1 MAEHKIRQKTTTPKK
16 KKPEEDRFGKKGK
29 QQAKKAKAEK
39 TGASKLNKTGNS
51 RADERREGAV
61 RARENPVN
69 KTRGGAQNYIIKDK
83 VQPILTAP
91 TKTVSGA
98 LKNAQNT
105 AGQARNQH
113 RGGHVTNVVDKTNR
127 SKTHGASTTVVTTPQ
142 TKRND
147 RLTAKGQV
155 ERDKA
160 IKANDQKIQT
170 VADTKA
176 KNDKNGYA
184 YGGKLIKTL
193 DKYNEKVD
201 KALEEGKKKD
211 LEYAAESFSDKKV
224 DIPFYTKYAKGK
236 AEAEAKKALKEGG
249 VTQKKGKENVDNWIT
264 ETESNWDKSGFKVTD
279 DTVVTEDGKTWGQIK
294 QEAYDQEA
302 ARIRFERS
310 KYINQSTNGV
320 GQLSAQD
327 IVKGGIEMGSE
338 FIDYGVPYMA
348 TAKGSIKV
356 AEKLMAKAAKAGKT
370 GAKVAPKT
378 EAAIGRLVADGKLTP
393 QAAKKLNT
401 QIAIKSGAKSFSK
414 ELVAN
419 ALQDATI
426 GTAIDLGKGIE
437 QGLQGK
443 DLEKYMKDNAIANLA
458 LGIPMSGIA
467 GRAGAKEAKQAL
479 AEDIAGSVNKFTNL
493 TREEGFEL
501 DNLIKKSNDKNA
513 TLGNF
518 EAQRLS
524 ELQDKALG
532 GDSAVVNS
540 KGKIEVNKA
549 ETTVEGLSREDAKE
563 YIKLRAKAASGQI
576 QPHEL
581 GNLAGL
587 QKKVEQAY
595 KQTEAKAQKT
605 INISNKRITSA
616 MQEDAE
622 MAVRFFERTGDKA
635 RLKQANDV
643 LERAKK
649 ATAEKNAALET
660 NIDKM
665 KDITKGNYRW
675 VDSKEMEALTGDG
688 RIGGY
693 YDEATGEIVVNRDSP
708 QAYQTIIGH
717 ETMHM
722 LKAANREGYDKL
734 ANMLADYVKE
744 LDEYDSL
751 VAEVKQAYPELVA
764 KGDADALDEELVS
777 EMLGRYVFGE
787 DDTFIKKLA
796 GEDPTTLQK
805 IINYIKKL
813 FANNDNAELREQFA
827 KLEQTALEQI
837 RDAHPEVIARENARK
852 KWSRIVDSSG
862 ERVDVADRQISARVI
877 DQCYL
882 DAVKCGD
889 LDLAQRIVDQHLLSQ
904 GFGIP
909 AFHGTTRFG
918 FTTVDM
924 GKLDDG
930 ASIFAARSP
939 AVAHT
944 YTGSYRSSRPNVKK
958 IGNPKEPLKNKIQ
971 HKTKW
976 DIDHLNGVSK
986 EYLGIDLEIDKYLDD
1001 LTGVEATIN
1010 GEFGRPR
1017 DFSIDD
1023 YMEWDN
1029 PVTGKH
1035 NDSTPIELFDYAT
1048 GDERGD
1054 FVKDYSLYNKIKNHI
1069 RDEYRYDKSLDAYTK
1084 RDNEFELLDI
1094 DERDELLELARDI
1107 DNEVVKR
1114 LTEYFGTARYGEN
1127 GIYQVRLKMNN
1138 PLIVDCGG
1146 SWWND
1151 IDGSAFKYSVEDKIA
1166 IENFHA
1172 FEEEYKEYVEDVIE
1186 DNITDADNVSLN
1198 ALLDDGKYEEYYE
1211 FKNDLEDYL
1220 MEIGQ
1225 IVDEDEFVG
1234 RGMSKVFKTNDE
1246 YDDAYDVF
1254 IEKGRAVDNDDKTYN
1269 TRYVSQ
1275 YARNNGYDGVIFKDI
1290 VDTGNGRYIEDDV
1303 YIVFSNEQMKS
1314 ADPVTYDDNG
1324 NIIPPSRRGLGD
1336 KVEAEKSRSFE
1347 KKALENH
1354 VEVQSDGALMDVDT
1368 GVVLYDPR
1376 DGWKDSDF
1384 DWEKT
1389 HGISE
1394 KEYENWLSYNN
1405 PRSKRDMRYSK
1416 FGVKGATGEQ
1426 KALGEQAEQMFK
1438 DGVPVDEIYYNT
1450 GGWVVDSDGKAKM
1463 RFSDKDMKLNIK
1475 MKSLKPAKSVSDI
1488 QKASDAWEAAEDAFD
1503 KAVARNADDAEL
1515 GRLLGNIQKAEEA
1528 LDIAQNGVK
1537 EIPLGELI
1545 EHNELFKRYPK
1556 FKDDITV
1563 KFTTKSYI
1571 GGEGMLVDTGGGT
1584 FTIYVRRNGL
1594 TKEKLK
1600 ETLVHEV
1607 QHAIQ
1612 DTEGFARGTSPEE
1625 WQRITKK
1632 ILSEMD
1638 DVENSLPS
1646 GFTFEKDGS
1655 NWVIKNSKTGSTAS
1669 ASKPEN
1675 VRFDFFKGI
1684 DARELRA
1691 KFNEWVDLKND
1702 LDAMTTQISNAPDN
1716 VRREVAKQGKF
1727 QYSNTKGEFESRNAE
1742 YEMNEPL
1749 SNMRGY
1755 DEVEARERTKMN
1767 RGQKPDSDA
1776 FVNEHELKVEDYE
1789 KKYGGKKASKFAKET
1804 QNAKTSRETVNATK
1818 KEKKAL
1824 EQKLSG
1830 KLSKDKRAEVE
1841 DQLVKLEERLEKE
1854 TAFMHQSNT
1863 PIYKKRIEEN
1873 RKAIKELEKE
1883 LKKTKDADEIK
1894 KIQKQITNKER
1905 WITTNENW
1913 INWKPK
1919 QVVSDVPVKELSD
1932 GELSKEY
1939 NSINKELKKEQES
1952 IRTKRLLEERRDAL
1966 SKEAEKRDL
1975 DLRGNLEKADELI
1988 KEKRFGYEEAEELT
2002 KKIREIDE
2010 QVAELDAKKKTTARV
2025 HKIDSLEA
2033 ERKKLN
2039 TRLSNVIENSKSV
2052 VPEGK
2057 TAKETFNKVV
2067 GGNTLK
2073 AKGEGKM
2080 LNKFSVRKL
2089 LDENDGSKWGAT
2101 KDLGRAF
2108 RRKTESSL
2116 IEYESTGK
2124 QLIKDGHKELGQAL
2138 LDQANN
2144 VTVYKN
2150 KAAAAVESARAS
2162 ADGTKIGK
2170 SLNDVFKVEDKN
2182 GKIVDL
2188 LLEENAE
2195 MRQDLSNYLF
2205 CKHSFAREEQGKKVF
2220 GVIDEDGKPKWTNAS
2235 TEQYMKEIE
2244 KEYGKKTVKAF
2255 EREIRDFIDYLNE
2268 YRLDTGLM
2276 SKELLDKLN
2285 DIYPYYIPT
2294 NRAVVNKPPKEYEL
2308 PKNVAEVE
2316 NGIKRAVGGDAP
2328 LEDLYTQLVK
2338 MTMATIR
2345 SGEQNKLLAMY
2356 AKAHNIEP
2364 TRLPKDTTAD
2374 DVLESSVEAFDS
2386 DHRGNYKIRFYD
2398 NGEAVTIPVNKHAA
2412 KGIREFNGQD
2422 YATLIEVSAKLG
2434 KLLHMREYKGL
2445 ITDWNLVFG
2454 VRNGMR
2460 DAQQALVNSKD
2471 SRYFTAS
2478 IPRARAAVANE
2489 NNAFRVLYDANGGRY
2504 STLQQINR
2512 LDEIGALN
2520 KKGGTVAKGLEKIE
2534 DINGAIEMMPRMCE
2548 FIGTIQKEA
2557 DNILGSK
2564 GIKELKRE
2572 IEAEASAIPEAER
2585 TAWIENE
2592 YAQRIVDLI
2601 KKEKPDIIAT
2611 AIRNSADVT
2620 VNFSRSGV
2628 VTKAF
2633 NAGFVP
2639 YLNPSVQGLS
2649 KMMRMFTES
2658 KAQGFGKLA
2667 CFGAKLSVLTI
2678 APAMLNEILCKD
2690 NEAYQSINSRDKDN
2704 AFFIPMSL
2712 FGGEPDKFIKIPKPR
2727 ENAVLAEPFEYGLRY
2742 FMDKAQYGTLDEFK
2756 QMFLSAEAN
2765 VGIVNVWEDN
2775 IASPILNTMMNKTWY
2790 GGDILS
2796 KQELKNVEND
2806 EAWKNY
2812 DETTSWFAKKMGKLA
2827 NISPKK
2833 VDNILDSYTGL
2844 IYDFGIS
2851 QTSQKNLNDVYSSP
2865 KNFVKNN
2872 PFVQQFMKDAVFSN
2886 KYATKFWD
2894 KADELN
2900 EGHNGDK
2907 DTIEYREYMAKYG
2920 YDTFT
2925 YDSAIAGVDNDKN
2938 IPKEEK
2944 VEIKRELRKCKN
2956 QLLQRALNGEEV
2968 KYDPMQR
2975 IINIYKRHGI
2985 ENATDI
2991 CLSSY
2996 AEGDHADA
3004 YKHLKQSKE
3013 YRDATDAEKLELQR
3027 KFLKTYK
3034 GVKRI
3039 ARFTGDSD
3047 KFVNYSTVEY
3057 VCAKN
3062 GYTGG
3067 LIANMYAWKSKEYA
3081 VEKGLKDMKRY
3092 IDAGYTEKNFKVT
3105 MRAMNRGAE
3114 KLGDPDK
3121 PYASKLEDY
3130 NKAMINAEN
3139 GYRDGAYLV
3148 ASPYIKDS
3156 QMNAA
3161 RCLTEGHSGED
3172 FKWTNKRVNKFCKKY
3187 EIYADKNYKYDNEQV
3202 ANAVK
3207 KEYGDKTPEEQAAVY
3222 VLITGDTEGNPF
3234 GEIGDYS
3241 HKNDSGLLEDEEK
3254 KGKGGRGR
3262 GRGRR
3267 GGGGGGKGSKGTMPS
3282 TSSGA
3287 INGKVTDVFAGSN
3300 GSKASTLNDAY
3311 RKKVRKL
3318 REQMYK

>member
-1 MAEHKIRQKTTTPKK
+1 MANRGQWRTQTQTTKPKNKKNKK
-16 KKPEEDRFGKKGK
+16 KDQKKTSNFGKKGK
-29 QQAKKAKAEK
+29 QQKKIESAKK
-39 TGASKLNKTGNS
+39 TGASATKKTGNS
-51 RADERREGAV
+51 RADERREGAT
-61 RARENPVN
+61 RARQNPVN
-69 KTRGGAQNYIIKDK
+69 KARGGAQNYIVKDK
-83 VQPILTAP
+83 VQPIVTAP
-91 TKTVSGA
+91 TKVVSGT
-98 LKNAQNT
+98 LKNAQDT
-105 AGQARNQH
+105 AGLNRH
-113 RGGHVTNVVDKTNR
+113 R
-127 SKTHGASTTVVTTPQ
+127 SGATTQ

-147 RLTAKGQV
+147 RLTSKQQATSV
-155 ERDKA
+155 KA
-160 IKANDQKIQT
+160 VKEEQNRLKKIEANKAEHK
-170 VADTKA
+170 
-176 KNDKNGYA
+176 KNGYA
-184 YGGKLIKTL
+184 YGNNAIKTL
-193 DKYNEKVD
+193 DKYNKKVD
-201 KALEEGKKKD
+201 KAFNEGKEKD
-211 LEYAAESFSDKKV
+211 LEYGASAFSNKKM
-224 DIPFYTKYAKGK
+224 DIPLYTKYAKSK
-236 AEAEAKKALKEGG
+236 AEAEAKAALKESG
-249 VTQKKGKENVDNWIT
+249 VTQKQGKENVYNWID
-264 ETESNWDKSGFKVTD
+264 ETESKWKKDGKSISD

-302 ARIRFERS
+302 ARIRAQRS
-310 KYINQSTNGV
+310 MYINKTTNGA

-327 IVKGGIEMGSE
+327 IYKGGVEMASE

-356 AEKLMAKAAKAGKT
+356 AEKLMAKAAKAGKAGKA
-370 GAKVAPKT
+370 GAKTVPKI
-378 EAAIGRLVADGKLTP
+378 EKAVDDLVKEGKLTP
-393 QAAKKLNT
+393 QAAEKLNKK
-401 QIAIKSGAKSFSK
+401 IALKSGAKSVSK
-414 ELVAN
+414 ELIAN

-443 DLEKYMKDNAIANLA
+443 DLEKYMKDNAIANLV
-458 LGIPMSGIA
+458 LGVPMSGIA
-467 GRAGAKEAKQAL
+467 GRAGAKEAKA
-479 AEDIAGSVNKFTNL
+479 AMSMDYAKAINDATNL
-493 TREEGFEL
+493 TKPEAIKLE
-501 DNLIKKSNDKNA
+501 NLLKKQEKGTITGAESN
-513 TLGNF
+513 TLKT
-518 EAQRLS
+518 
-524 ELQDKALG
+524 LQDKALG
-532 GDSAVVNS
+532 EGSAVVNS
-540 KGKIEVNKA
+540 KGKLEVNKTDFAVDDLTKAEATEYFKLKAQTERGNIDPRDVPRFNELRGKVESAYRAAEAKA
-549 ETTVEGLSREDAKE
+549 ETT
-563 YIKLRAKAASGQI
+563 
-576 QPHEL
+576 
-581 GNLAGL
+581 
-587 QKKVEQAY
+587 
-595 KQTEAKAQKT
+595 
-605 INISNKRITSA
+605 INVANRKITSA
-616 MQEDAE
+616 MQENAE
-622 MAVRFFERTGDKA
+622 SAVRFYERTGDKA
-635 RLKQANDV
+635 KLKQAQDV
-643 LERAKK
+643 LERAKV
-649 ATAEKNAALET
+649 ATQKKNLALEE
-660 NIDKM
+660 NINKM
-665 KDITKGNYRW
+665 KDITKGEYRW
-675 VDSKEMEALTGDG
+675 VDANEMEALSGD
-688 RIGGY
+688 RYNGGFF
-693 YDEATGEIVVNRDSP
+693 DPATGEIVVNRDSP
-708 QAYQTIIGH
+708 QAFQTIIGH

-722 LKAANREGYDKL
+722 MKAANREGYDKL
-734 ANMLADYVKE
+734 ANMLTDYVKE
-744 LDEYDSL
+744 LGEYDSL
-751 VAEVKQAYPELVA
+751 LAEAKRAYHEDALLASRGDVDAQAR
-764 KGDADALDEELVS
+764 LDEEVVS

-805 IINYIKKL
+805 IIAYIKQLFGNTQNKELAEQLDKL
-813 FANNDNAELREQFA
+813 QKTALDEIHKVKEADWKERGLVEVTGKEKQEIIKKSQFA
-827 KLEQTALEQI
+827 PVSEEDGMYSYAWEVANKLGKSVKS
-837 RDAHPEVIARENARK
+837 DAHSLERYFMK
-852 KWSRIVDSSG
+852 K
-862 ERVDVADRQISARVI
+862 
-877 DQCYL
+877 
-882 DAVKCGD
+882 
-889 LDLAQRIVDQHLLSQ
+889 
-904 GFGIP
+904 
-909 AFHGTTRFG
+909 
-918 FTTVDM
+918 
-924 GKLDDG
+924 
-930 ASIFAARSP
+930 
-939 AVAHT
+939 
-944 YTGSYRSSRPNVKK
+944 
-958 IGNPKEPLKNKIQ
+958 
-971 HKTKW
+971 
-976 DIDHLNGVSK
+976 GVSK
-986 EYLGIDLEIDKYLDD
+986 EEMEWTGLRDFLYENSPVSKDAMLNFLENNNYELWTVARASTDYRNEAWKRYRDDSKKVLQKWLKDEKDTLEELIDRKVHVTGVSRERVEQYVLDNPIEELSRAGINPADVYESLGGKPFDDYNTLDSKWDNYALKGGKNYREYEYVDPRMTGYSNQAMNVHWSGDKDVVVHSRVQDFHESTGRLTSASQNIAKETSRAAQELAQAVEIGDKIDIKIGEHEFHGEPRFNEEKYRIVHVDDVGEIADIKEFSYGQNFSDDFFRDLLYTEPEAYVNGGKVLHIEEIQSDWHNAGQTKGYKSEASSAKIAERNAEIDTKLQALEKEYNK
-1001 LTGVEATIN
+1001 TEKEYNQA
-1010 GEFGRPR
+1010 
-1017 DFSIDD
+1017 
-1023 YMEWDN
+1023 
-1029 PVTGKH
+1029 
-1035 NDSTPIELFDYAT
+1035 
-1048 GDERGD
+1048 
-1054 FVKDYSLYNKIKNHI
+1054 FVKSQVEGGRVRSQEM
-1069 RDEYRYDKSLDAYTK
+1069 RDAREKL
-1084 RDNEFELLDI
+1084 RDINRQMTELEHEQD
-1094 DERDELLELARDI
+1094 ELARVSAEQVPNAPYKNNYTDYAMKRALREAVENDYDI
-1107 DNEVVKR
+1107 ISWTTAKQQAERWSDEYMKGYEIEYDQDIPSFMKKYGAQWGAEVEKIR
-1114 LTEYFGTARYGEN
+1114 LAEN
-1127 GIYQVRLKMNN
+1127 G
-1138 PLIVDCGG
+1138 
-1146 SWWND
+1146 
-1151 IDGSAFKYSVEDKIA
+1151 
-1166 IENFHA
+1166 
-1172 FEEEYKEYVEDVIE
+1172 EEVWAMR
-1186 DNITDADNVSLN
+1186 ITDEMRDSIKAH
-1198 ALLDDGKYEEYYE
+1198 
-1211 FKNDLEDYL
+1211 
-1220 MEIGQ
+1220 GQ
-1225 IVDEDEFVG
+1225 
-1234 RGMSKVFKTNDE
+1234 
-1246 YDDAYDVF
+1246 
-1254 IEKGRAVDNDDKTYN
+1254 
-1269 TRYVSQ
+1269 
-1275 YARNNGYDGVIFKDI
+1275 
-1290 VDTGNGRYIEDDV
+1290 
-1303 YIVFSNEQMKS
+1303 
-1314 ADPVTYDDNG
+1314 
-1324 NIIPPSRRGLGD
+1324 RR
-1336 KVEAEKSRSFE
+1336 
-1347 KKALENH
+1347 
-1354 VEVQSDGALMDVDT
+1354 
-1368 GVVLYDPR
+1368 
-1376 DGWKDSDF
+1376 W
-1384 DWEKT
+1384 
-1389 HGISE
+1389 
-1394 KEYENWLSYNN
+1394 
-1405 PRSKRDMRYSK
+1405 SK
-1416 FGVKGATGEQ
+1416 FGIEGAQGEQ
-1426 KALGEQAEQMFK
+1426 KAKGIQAEQMFK
-1438 DGVPVDEIYYNT
+1438 DGKTPEEIWNKTGVIVDT
-1450 GGWVVDSDGKAKM
+1450 DGKAKWE
-1463 RFSDKDMKLNIK
+1463 FSDKDMKFKFK
-1475 MKSLKPAKSVSDI
+1475 MKDLRGEGRI
-1488 QKASDAWEAAEDAFD
+1488 ED
-1503 KAVARNADDAEL
+1503 
-1515 GRLLGNIQKAEEA
+1515 GRLEDL
-1528 LDIAQNGVK
+1528 L
-1537 EIPLGELI
+1537 
-1545 EHNELFKRYPK
+1545 EHKELFDRYPQLK
-1556 FKDDITV
+1556 DVIVEFGSKRDLDGAEGEYINLGDFKMIRLARGQ
-1563 KFTTKSYI
+1563 S
-1571 GGEGMLVDTGGGT
+1571 
-1584 FTIYVRRNGL
+1584 
-1594 TKEKLK
+1594 KEDMMDSLI
-1600 ETLVHEV
+1600 HEV

-1612 DTEGFARGTSPEE
+1612 EEEGFAGGASPEYYRNVIINLE
-1625 WQRITKK
+1625 KSTNDFEARYPDYHIEQEADGVYKVYNAEDRIVE
-1632 ILSEMD
+1632 LD
-1638 DVENSLPS
+1638 DEGVWNLDKYDNAEPI
-1646 GFTFEKDGS
+1646 FTYDS
-1655 NWVIKNSKTGSTAS
+1655 
-1669 ASKPEN
+1669 
-1675 VRFDFFKGI
+1675 
-1684 DARELRA
+1684 
-1691 KFNEWVDLKND
+1691 KND
-1702 LDAMTTQISNAPDN
+1702 EVTVNNESAMQNVDTSLVDGFKNYAEESNALFNLYRTWSEDSTTGA
-1716 VRREVAKQGKF
+1716 VRIEDAA
-1727 QYSNTKGEFESRNAE
+1727 YYHTKGEWEAEETASRREFTQEELDRTPRFENDVE
-1742 YEMNEPL
+1742 I
-1749 SNMRGY
+1749 MREDFDKYYG
-1755 DEVEARERTKMN
+1755 N
-1767 RGQKPDSDA
+1767 R
-1776 FVNEHELKVEDYE
+1776 
-1789 KKYGGKKASKFAKET
+1789 GKKASKFAKET
-1804 QNAKTSRETVNATK
+1804 
-1818 KEKKAL
+1818 
-1824 EQKLSG
+1824 
-1830 KLSKDKRAEVE
+1830 
-1841 DQLVKLEERLEKE
+1841 
-1854 TAFMHQSNT
+1854 
-1863 PIYKKRIEEN
+1863 
-1873 RKAIKELEKE
+1873 
-1883 LKKTKDADEIK
+1883 
-1894 KIQKQITNKER
+1894 
-1905 WITTNENW
+1905 
-1913 INWKPK
+1913 
-1919 QVVSDVPVKELSD
+1919 
-1932 GELSKEY
+1932 
-1939 NSINKELKKEQES
+1939 
-1952 IRTKRLLEERRDAL
+1952 
-1966 SKEAEKRDL
+1966 EKRDL

-2057 TAKETFNKVV
+2057 TAKETFNEVV

-2434 KLLHMREYKGL
+2434 RVLHMREYKGL

-2572 IEAEASAIPEAER
+2572 IEAEAAIKPEAER

-2806 EAWKNY
+2806 EAWKNF

-2833 VDNILDSYTGL
+2833 VDNIMDSYMGL

-2851 QTSQKNLNDVYSSP
+2851 QTSQKNINDVYSSP
-2865 KNFVKNN
+2865 KNFLRNN
-2872 PFVQQFMKDAVFSN
+2872 PFVQQFTKDAVFSN

-2900 EGHNGDK
+2900 KGHKGDK

-2925 YDSAIAGVDNDKN
+2925 YDSAISNIDNDKN

-2944 VEIKRELRKCKN
+2944 VEMKRELRKYKN
-2956 QLLQRALNGEEV
+2956 QLLRRALNGEDV

-2975 IINIYKRHGI
+2975 IINLYKAHGI
-2985 ENATDI
+2985 KNATDV
-2991 CLSSY
+2991 CLSTY

-3004 YKHLKQSKE
+3004 YKHLKQSKQ
-3013 YRDATDAEKLELQR
+3013 YRDATPAEQRELQR

-3034 GVKRI
+3034 DVKKI

-3047 KFVNYSTVEY
+3047 NFVNYSTVEY
-3057 VCAKN
+3057 VCVKN

-3067 LIANMYAWKSKEYA
+3067 LIANMYAWKSKEYS
-3081 VEKGLKDMKRY
+3081 VKKGLEDMKKY
-3092 IDAGYTEKNFKVT
+3092 IDAGYTDKNFKVT
-3105 MRAMNRGAE
+3105 MRAMNRGADA
-3114 KLGDPDK
+3114 LGDPDK
-3121 PYASKLEDY
+3121 QYASQLDDY
-3130 NKAMINAEN
+3130 DKAMICAKN
-3139 GYRDGAYLV
+3139 GYRDGAYLI
-3148 ASPYIKDS
+3148 ASPYIGKAR
-3156 QMNAA
+3156 MNAG
-3161 RCLTEGHSGED
+3161 RCLVEGHSGED
-3172 FKWTNKRVNKFCKKY
+3172 FKWTDKRINKFCKKY
-3187 EIYADKNYKYDNEQV
+3187 DISADKNHKWDLEQV
-3202 ANAVK
+3202 ADAVR

-3222 VLITGDTEGNPF
+3222 TVITGDTENNPF
-3234 GEIGDYS
+3234 GEIGNYS
-3241 HKNDSGLLEDEEK
+3241 HANDSGLLDDEKK
-3254 KGKGGRGR
+3254 KGKGGRGGGRRRR
-3262 GRGRR
+3262 GGR
-3267 GGGGGGKGSKGTMPS
+3267 GGGGSKGSTYTPQLASGTKPAKQTITAQRYNAPSAPAVTGKSQTVTKGHISNPF
-3282 TSSGA
+3282 SSSDF
-3287 INGKVTDVFAGSN
+3287 TTE
-3300 GSKASTLNDAY
+3300 STLNDAY
-3311 RKKVRKL
+3311 RKRVKKL
-3318 REQMYK
+3318 RESRRK